1 MTLKSLLHEI
11 IYEADTPGGKAFDIC
26 LILAILLS
34 VATVLLESVASVHQ
48 QYGQLLYQIEWGLT
62 ILFTIEYIA
71 RIKVIDRPRRYVFS
85 FYGMIDLIAIIP
97 TYLSIFISGVQMLL
111 IIRILRLLR
120 IFRVFKLVRYVAES
134 QTLIN
139 ALKASKNKIIIFLF
153 AVFNI
158 VVVIGTIMYLIE
170 GPKYGFT
177 SIPKSIYWAIVTMTT
192 VGYGDILP
200 QTPIGQII
208 ASFVMIIGYAII
220 AVPTGILT
228 VELSKTQEEKIS
240 TQACP
245 SCSAEGHLY
254 NAKHCFR
261 CGEKL

>member
-1 MTLKSLLHEI
+1 MTLKSRLHEI
-11 IYEADTPGGKAFDIC
+11 IFEADTLGGKAFDIC
-26 LILAILLS
+26 LIVAILLS
-34 VATVLLESVASVHQ
+34 VATVLFESVASVHQ

-71 RIKVIDRPRRYVFS
+71 RIKVVGRPRKYVFS

-111 IIRILRLLR
+111 VIRILRLLR
-120 IFRVFKLVRYVAES
+120 IFRVFKLVRYVSES
-134 QTLIN
+134 QTLIH

-153 AVFNI
+153 AVLNI

-200 QTPIGQII
+200 QTPIGQMV